1 MQKGSTDQGA
11 QEKMGCESTRDAHA
25 SEPTPHR
32 AAAAIPSG
40 CSGTPYPWLP
50 PTSGGFTA
58 GSSQEQGNEA
68 AKPKTG
74 KVNSPDRKAEG
85 LFLSKPQPRQRTSWV
100 KDTGEPPN
108 PPRNLPTLQTPNQP
122 ISPAPTEGQRRAAN
136 SDMGAGGLLGRK
148 KGPAGTRRAA
158 RAKPPRQK
166 AGPGGATGPISA
178 PAPSVNS
185 PFRLPDR
192 PFGPLIRLQARP
204 LRLPSAFLCP
214 PLHSRS
220 SLPRPRPPQEG
231 VGLRLRVF
239 RLRGWE
245 MMIWCFVFS
254 VLPLFLV
261 LG

>member
-68 AKPKTG
+68 AKPETG

-85 LFLSKPQPRQRTSWV
+85 LFLSKPQPRQRTNWV

-136 SDMGAGGLLGRK
+136 SDMGAGGLLGRE

-158 RAKPPRQK
+158 RAKPRGSSDGSG
-166 AGPGGATGPISA
+166 GPKGRARRRNRANFSPSPPVKRPFSPHDLHFR
-178 PAPSVNS
+178 PAPRTLLTLRTALRPARCASLRPSCVRPYTRGPPSPDPALPKRESGSV
-185 PFRLPDR
+185 F
-192 PFGPLIRLQARP
+192 A
-204 LRLPSAFLCP
+204 
-214 PLHSRS
+214 
-220 SLPRPRPPQEG
+220 
-231 VGLRLRVF
+231 
-239 RLRGWE
+239 
-245 MMIWCFVFS
+245 CFV
-254 VLPLFLV
+254 
-261 LG
+261 

>member
-1 MQKGSTDQGA
+1 MPLTVKREPRQSRRRKKRIKQVVRKTRA
-11 QEKMGCESTRDAHA
+11 TRDAHA

-32 AAAAIPSG
+32 AAAAIQSG

-136 SDMGAGGLLGRK
+136 SDMGAGGLLGRE
-148 KGPAGTRRAA
+148 KGLRAPAGRRGRSPEAGSTAA
-158 RAKPPRQK
+158 AGQK
-166 AGPGGATGPISA
+166 AGPGGATGQ
-178 PAPSVNS
+178 
-185 PFRLPDR
+185 F
-192 PFGPLIRLQARP
+192 Q
-204 LRLPSAFLCP
+204 P
-214 PLHSRS
+214 PH
-220 SLPRPRPPQEG
+220 PR
-231 VGLRLRVF
+231 
-239 RLRGWE
+239 
-245 MMIWCFVFS
+245 
-254 VLPLFLV
+254 
-261 LG
+261 